1 MGKVHHLIHERGTQH
16 PNNLIECSS
25 CHMFICKIPFIKPR
39 SKSTVP
45 LPKGGFLCQDPIFSE
60 WHPVLKV
67 IWDTGIYYIYGTL
80 RWSFKNETTHL
91 GWMNSMKQF
100 GILSR
105 NPGAVR
111 TSRRITAE
119 TFQRCSMSCR
129 FEKLCRYRT
138 IIRYGLIN

>member
-1 MGKVHHLIHERGTQH
+1 MGKVHHLIHETGTQH

-67 IWDTGIYYIYGTL
+67 IWDTGIYIYMHV
-80 RWSFKNETTHL
+80 NANAMHL
-91 GWMNSMKQF
+91 
-100 GILSR
+100 
-105 NPGAVR
+105 
-111 TSRRITAE
+111 
-119 TFQRCSMSCR
+119 
-129 FEKLCRYRT
+129 
-138 IIRYGLIN
+138 IIFDLYYT